1 MTEKDHTAESTSEQ
15 TPQQNIPAPDKAKDQ
30 TERKYKV
37 PFIIS
42 CCLVITLFFSLI
54 AVLYI
59 QHASVRQLEF
69 YEETV
74 LRSMPTADE
83 TNDILRVNI
92 NTADIKELT
101 LLPGIG
107 ESRAKDIIDYRNE
120 YGLFTSPEDLLK
132 IRGIGEA
139 TVENLLP
146 YITFETSD

>member
-1 MTEKDHTAESTSEQ
+1 
-15 TPQQNIPAPDKAKDQ
+15 
-30 TERKYKV
+30 
-37 PFIIS
+37 
-42 CCLVITLFFSLI
+42 
-54 AVLYI
+54 
-59 QHASVRQLEF
+59 
-69 YEETV
+69 
-74 LRSMPTADE
+74 MPTADE
-83 TNDILRVNI
+83 TNDILRINI

-120 YGLFTSPEDLLK
+120 YGLFTAPEDLLK